1 MNMPPLSRNPVFS
14 VRTAHGLRLWV
25 VFLSLVTGLLSS
37 PLAQAQSFEAFLGD
51 LRQEALGRGIRPQT
65 LDRALAGLEPDATV
79 IALTQKQSEFVKPI
93 WDYLNGALGG
103 GRIDKGQALLKTH
116 KALLTRIEQ
125 HYGVDRG
132 VLLGIWGMESNFG
145 GFSGDKNVIRSL
157 ASLASVNYRGRFF
170 RDELLIALTILDKGL
185 APPEGLRGS
194 WAGAMGQ
201 TQFMPSSFMAW
212 AVDQDGDGRRNIW
225 TSIPDS
231 LGSTAHFLKGHGW
244 VRGLP
249 WGVEI
254 ALPAHYTFKLMQG
267 DFAAFAKAG
276 VKRADGRPLPA
287 HGQARLFFPASAR
300 GPVFL
305 VTTNFDVI
313 RHYNASDAYALAVA
327 HLGDRIKG
335 GKGLVAAWPVNEP
348 QLDQDGRIELQKRLT
363 ARGYDVG
370 EADGRIGSKTRA
382 AIRQEQIKHTLVP
395 DGWPSPAFLTLLRQ

>member
-1 MNMPPLSRNPVFS
+1 MRAFLPRSLFRPS
-14 VRTAHGLRLWV
+14 VWLV
-25 VFLSLVTGLLSS
+25 VLALLL
-37 PLAQAQSFEAFLGD
+37 PWGAAQAQSFEAFLAD
-51 LRQEALGRGIRPQT
+51 VRQEALGRGIRPQT
-65 LDRALAGLEPDATV
+65 LERALSGLEPDPAV
-79 IALTQKQSEFVKPI
+79 IALTQKQGEFVKPV

-103 GRIDKGQALLKTH
+103 GRIEKGQALAKSHT
-116 KALLTRIEQ
+116 ALLTRIEQ
-125 HYGVDRG
+125 QYGVERG

-145 GFSGDKNVIRSL
+145 GFAGDKNVIRSL
-157 ASLASVNYRGRFF
+157 ASLASIGYRGRFF

-185 APPEGLRGS
+185 APPDGLRGS

-231 LGSTAHFLKGHGW
+231 LGSTANFLKGHGW

-254 ALPAHYTFKLMQG
+254 TLPASYPFKLVQG
-267 DFAAFAKAG
+267 DFSAFAKAG

-287 HGQARLFFPASAR
+287 HGQARLFFPSNAR

-305 VTTNFDVI
+305 VTANFDVI
-313 RHYNASDAYALAVA
+313 RQYNASDAYALAVA

-335 GKGLVAAWPVNEP
+335 GKAFMAAWPVSDP
-348 QLDQDGRIELQKRLT
+348 QLDQDGRIELQKRL
-363 ARGYDVG
+363 AAKGYDVG

-382 AIRQEQIKHTLVP
+382 AIRQEQSKHNLVP
-395 DGWPSPAFLTLLRQ
+395 DGWPSPAILTLLRQ